1 MEARVA
7 HIAIKGKLN
16 NGTPIRRTR
25 SQSAHGLATGPT
37 PSSTPI
43 DTPIITDNTVT
54 TGDDRVNHHTDLIK
68 AGGQMPPPRVTPK
81 QALGIGDRQHG
92 ENGTYHLPHNRKD
105 DWPWLHPTSSIQG
118 DSSEIEPDD
127 V

>member
-54 TGDDRVNHHTDLIK
+54 TGDAPVNHHTALVAHTTCHITGK
-68 AGGQMPPPRVTPK
+68 TTGPGFTLPQASKGTAPK
-81 QALGIGDRQHG
+81 
-92 ENGTYHLPHNRKD
+92 
-105 DWPWLHPTSSIQG
+105 
-118 DSSEIEPDD
+118 
-127 V
+127 